1 LNRQQQ
7 QRIAYVKKVAIN
19 GYKLTALI
27 DTNSDRS
34 LIREDT
40 LQKIENP
47 LIVQDISRFWV
58 IGAQE
63 NGTLGSFSVSVDH

>member
-1 LNRQQQ
+1 ML
-7 QRIAYVKKVAIN
+7 KKVVIN

-34 LIREDT
+34 LIRENT
-40 LQKIENP
+40 LQEIENP
-47 LIVQDISRFWV
+47 LIDQDNSRFWV

-63 NGTLGSFSVSVDH
+63 NGTLGSFSASVDH